1 MKPVDYVVVERIVC
15 QRKPEVYKRDSSY
28 AAVEQLNS
36 LLENSHKSWDDIEM
50 VYQLCEYRTS
60 TQRKKHKDF
69 EVVGLYLQGKPG
81 KNDYK
86 YMAGLSFLVPVRN
99 VHKEIMEFFE
109 GGWCK

>member
-1 MKPVDYVVVERIVC
+1 MKYIVLERIVC
-15 QRKPEVYKRDSSY
+15 QRPPEVYRAESSY
-28 AAVEQLNS
+28 VSAKHMELLLANS
-36 LLENSHKSWDDIEM
+36 RRTWDDIEM

-86 YMAGLSFLVPVRN
+86 YMEGLSFLVPVRN

-109 GGWCK
+109 GGLCK